1 MIRGGG
7 EAENHF
13 ECLWDLFRSI
23 RQLGPRAP
31 AALALVTLAA
41 VHWRVNPHGP
51 SGGDMT
57 QALVA

>member
-7 EAENHF
+7 EMENHF

-23 RQLGPRAP
+23 PSVETGAP